1 MMFTLYL
8 LVMLPITVGLLL
20 YVFNRFLSRTV
31 AVAVQAFLLILSI
44 YYVVFTQDLVF
55 QMPLLNVPLPYG
67 MMLEIDAL
75 SAIMLFLNNLLFLT
89 FTLFSYQ
96 KNYMNRLFLF
106 LFLSLQGLINALF
119 MSTDFFNV
127 YILIEVATITV
138 SVLIMFKKDR
148 QSMYDGMLYL
158 TVNMI
163 GMAFFLFGV
172 GFLYKSFG
180 VLDFKHIS
188 IAIENISNPKTLN
201 LAFSFLLTGIGL
213 KAAILPLFSW
223 LPKAHGTASAPSIV
237 SAVLS
242 GIFVKVG
249 VYMLIRLQMMFSP
262 IIDMQMVLLVLGFT
276 TAIAGFIFAISQE
289 DIKLILAYHTIS
301 QIGLILIG
309 LGGSHPLNYQG
320 GVYHILS
327 HGIFKSLF
335 FILAGVLSDKYKTR
349 KITKMKGL
357 WQLSKPLSCILLIA
371 VFSITGAPFFSG
383 GYSKYFISYGYNTT
397 FYKTMFTLVNLG
409 TMISFI
415 KFLNIIFIKTEVHL
429 SKIKLKINEWFALT
443 LLGLF
448 CMILG
453 IGGNFVSV
461 WLLHEPMNFT
471 GFNQLLKWPTY
482 MLNYT
487 LAFAIYTFWL
497 KKSKHLHYIRHIELT
512 FNSINIA
519 IVTFF
524 FMTFTFL
531 NVVANLRN

>member
-1 MMFTLYL
+1 MTLTLYL
-8 LVMLPITVGLLL
+8 LVMLPISIGLLL
-20 YVFNRFLSRTV
+20 YVFNRFLSKTV
-31 AVAVQAFLLILSI
+31 AVGVQVLLLGLSA
-44 YYVVFTQDLVF
+44 YYVVFTQTAVIQL
-55 QMPLLNVPLPYG
+55 PLLNVPLPYG
-67 MMLEIDAL
+67 MLLEIDAL
-75 SAIMLFLNNLLFLT
+75 SAVMLFLNNLLFLT
-89 FTLFSYQ
+89 FTVFSYH
-96 KNYMNRLFLF
+96 KSYMNRLFLF

-172 GFLYKSFG
+172 GLLYKSFG
-180 VLDFKHIS
+180 VLDFKHITAG
-188 IAIENISNPKTLN
+188 ILNIENPKALN

-249 VYMLIRLQMMFSP
+249 VYMLIRLQIMFAP
-262 IIDMQMVLLVLGFT
+262 IIDMQSLLLILGFT
-276 TAIAGFIFAISQE
+276 TSIAGFIFAISQE

-309 LGGSHPLNYQG
+309 LGGTAALNYQG

-335 FILAGVLSDKYKTR
+335 FILAGVLSERYKTR
-349 KITKMKGL
+349 KIKKMKGL
-357 WQLSKPLSCILLIA
+357 WQISKPLSCILLIA

-383 GYSKYFISYGYNTT
+383 GYSKYFISYGYDA
-397 FYKTMFTLVNLG
+397 V
-409 TMISFI
+409 
-415 KFLNIIFIKTEVHL
+415 FLNLCLH
-429 SKIKLKINEWFALT
+429 
-443 LLGLF
+443 
-448 CMILG
+448 
-453 IGGNFVSV
+453 
-461 WLLHEPMNFT
+461 WL
-471 GFNQLLKWPTY
+471 
-482 MLNYT
+482 
-487 LAFAIYTFWL
+487 I
-497 KKSKHLHYIRHIELT
+497 
-512 FNSINIA
+512 
-519 IVTFF
+519 
-524 FMTFTFL
+524 
-531 NVVANLRN
+531 

>member
-1 MMFTLYL
+1 MIYTLYL
-8 LVMLPITVGLLL
+8 LVMLPIAVGLLL

-31 AVAVQAFLLILSI
+31 SVGIQVILLCLSV
-44 YYVVFTQDLVF
+44 YYVLITQTTVL
-55 QMPLLNVPLPYG
+55 QLPLLNVPLPYG
-67 MMLEIDAL
+67 MMLEIDEL
-75 SAIMLFLNNLLFLT
+75 SAVMLLLNNLLFLT
-89 FTLFSYQ
+89 FTIFSYH

-119 MSTDFFNV
+119 MSTDFFNI

-172 GFLYKSFG
+172 GLLYKSFG
-180 VLDFKHIS
+180 VLDFKNIS
-188 IAIENISNPKTLN
+188 LGIQNLSNPKALN

-249 VYMLIRLQMMFSP
+249 VYMLIRLQFMFAP
-262 IIDMQMVLLVLGFT
+262 IIDMQAVLLVLGFT

-309 LGGSHPLNYQG
+309 LGGTAPLNYQG
-320 GVYHILS
+320 GVYHLLS

-335 FILAGVLSDKYKTR
+335 FILAGVLSERFKTR

-357 WQLSKPLSCILLIA
+357 WQISKPLSCILLIA

-383 GYSKYFISYGYNTT
+383 GYSKYFISYGYPSI
-397 FYKTMFTLVNLG
+397 FFKAMFILVNLG

-415 KFLNIIFIKTEVHL
+415 KFLHIIFIKTDVQASRL
-429 SKIKLKINEWFALT
+429 TLRKNEWFALGI
-443 LLGLF
+443 LASACIMLGL
-448 CMILG
+448 
-453 IGGNFVSV
+453 GGNIMSV
-461 WLLHEPMNFT
+461 WLLHEPMNLSPL
-471 GFNQLLKWPTY
+471 GQLIKWPSY
-482 MLNYT
+482 VINYA
-487 LAFAIYTFWL
+487 LAFALYTFWL
-497 KKSKHLHYIRHIELT
+497 KKSSLLHRIRRVELT

-524 FMTFTFL
+524 FVTFTFL
-531 NVVANLRN
+531 NYVL